1 MLSLNEILKK
11 KFRLE
16 GFQGY
21 QEAACEALIRGED
34 VVIIAPTGSGKSLCY
49 QLPSLV
55 RKGTGLVIS
64 PLISLMN
71 DQASKLRMLG
81 FKAASLNSSNSHLLN
96 WQILLSFSAQNLD
109 FLFVTPERLKE
120 KNFSEALKNASIS
133 LIAVD
138 EAHCIS
144 MWGHDFRPEYR
155 LIKNGL
161 SVIHKRPPIIAL
173 SATATQSVQQ
183 DIIQKLDLKTPRKF
197 TSSFWRENIA
207 IKTLETPAEHRL
219 DLILKLLS
227 DPSAL
232 PAIIY
237 AVSRKECEFWAEGL
251 RSKVNFGIYHAGLP
265 HSDLMKTQKSFLGG
279 NIEVLSA
286 TAAFGMGIDT
296 PNVRTIIHAGLPP
309 SLEQYSQEIGRAGRD
324 GGLAEALLLYS
335 RKDLYFHE
343 MLLGSRYP
351 SIKILKKFEAL
362 LDFKPKK
369 ISEIAGLLPLE
380 PSEFERAIEIFLSY
394 GVAKINGQY
403 IFKADVSDWEKTYLT
418 RLKKKTE
425 DVLKVYRFAETTQCR
440 MNEIS
445 SYFDSNIQNRS
456 CKICD
461 ICIEK
466 RSLSLELSNSAIAF
480 QDN

>member
-1 MLSLNEILKK
+1 MIWSYVNGVSLVLSLNEILKK

-16 GFQGY
+16 GFQDY
-21 QEAACEALIRGED
+21 QEAACLDLISGDD

-49 QLPSLV
+49 QLPSIV

-96 WQILLSFSAQNLD
+96 WQILLSFSAQQLD

-144 MWGHDFRPEYR
+144 MWGHDFRSEYR
-155 LIKNGL
+155 LIKKGL

-173 SATATQSVQQ
+173 SATATQFVQQ
-183 DIIQKLDLKTPRKF
+183 DIIQQLDLKTPRKF

-227 DPSAL
+227 APSAL

-251 RSKVNFGIYHAGLP
+251 RSKVNVGIYHAGLP
-265 HSDLMKTQKSFLGG
+265 HVDLVKTQKSFLGG

-296 PNVRTIIHAGLPP
+296 PNVRTIIHAGLP
-309 SLEQYSQEIGRAGRD
+309 SSIEQYSQEIGRAGRD
-324 GGLAEALLLYS
+324 GRPAKAILLYS

-343 MLLGSRYP
+343 TLIGIRYP
-351 SIKILKKFEAL
+351 TIKILKAFEDL

-369 ISEIAGLLPLE
+369 ISEIASLLPLE
-380 PSEFERAIEIFLSY
+380 PAEFERAIEILLNY
-394 GVAKINGQY
+394 GVASHNGQY
-403 IFKADVSDWEKTYLT
+403 IIKTNAHEWEKTYT
-418 RLKKKTE
+418 ERLKKKTE
-425 DVLKVYRFAETTQCR
+425 DVLKVYRFSETDHCR

-445 SYFDSNIQNRS
+445 KYFDNNLQNKS
-456 CKICD
+456 CTICD
-461 ICIEK
+461 NCLNL
-466 RSLSLELSNSAIAF
+466 RFN
-480 QDN
+480 